1 LNFTAATGAA
11 GVAGCGT
18 AAAAAGLGFA
28 AADADD
34 DAVAAVAPAATT
46 TAVPGEAGFT
56 VERFP
61 AGRAPAIPGK
71 LGFTV
76 IRAVSFGGWLFTTDV
91 PDFVPAPDAGGT
103 GEGAVAA
110 GFNGVAP
117 VLDASA

>member
-1 LNFTAATGAA
+1 MPETVVSQLCARA
-11 GVAGCGT
+11 
-18 AAAAAGLGFA
+18 
-28 AADADD
+28 
-34 DAVAAVAPAATT
+34 T
-46 TAVPGEAGFT
+46 TAVPVEAGFT